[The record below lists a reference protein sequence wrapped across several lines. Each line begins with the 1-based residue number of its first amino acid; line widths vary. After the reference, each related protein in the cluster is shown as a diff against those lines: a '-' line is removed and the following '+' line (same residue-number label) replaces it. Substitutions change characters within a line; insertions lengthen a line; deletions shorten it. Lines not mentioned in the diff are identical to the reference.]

1 MSIIVIYVLLVLCM
15 ITFDCVYYR
24 FLPGR
29 ELLVYKSCV
38 LASPLLLCLADALTG
53 MLAADPSCLVVDL
66 MVGAAVS
73 ISPPTSVSRYPA
85 WLSMSYVSTVLC
97 LSLSMSLLCMVGVP
111 WVFALKTEL
120 LPFAVSVL
128 AVGYQLLLFYFK
140 CRKVVSL
147 FSNEEVWMN
156 LLWMSGSIYTGL
168 LYISVAVL
176 AMYDGAGSGPE
187 LYVAGGLAIV
197 VIIVF
202 YLRVSVGG
210 TLLLPPAKERE
221 VKVIVKG
228 SLRTADM
235 EGGFDDRKMG
245 ALYRKVMLFMHEKQ
259 PYLDGSVDL
268 DYFSRKLFTNKAYL
282 SRTINV
288 FSGRNFRQ
296 FINWHRVEY
305 SVGLMKKDPY
315 LRVEEVA
322 LMSGF
327 NSIVSYN
334 MAFKMF
340 KGVTPKEWM
349 DKYREAMGI

>member
-97 LSLSMSLLCMVGVP
+97 LSLAMSLLCMVGVP
-111 WVFALKTEL
+111 WVFALKIEL
-120 LPFAVSVL
+120 LPFAVSV
-128 AVGYQLLLFYFK
+128 
-140 CRKVVSL
+140 
-147 FSNEEVWMN
+147 
-156 LLWMSGSIYTGL
+156 
-168 LYISVAVL
+168 
-176 AMYDGAGSGPE
+176 
-187 LYVAGGLAIV
+187 LAIV

-305 SVGLMKKDPY
+305 SVELMKKDPY

>member
-38 LASPLLLCLADALTG
+38 LASPLLLCLADVLTG
-53 MLAADPSCLVVDL
+53 MLATDPSCLVVDL

-85 WLSMSYVSTVLC
+85 WLSRSYVATVLC
-97 LSLSMSLLCMVGVP
+97 LSLSMSLLCMVDVSAA
-111 WVFALKTEL
+111 FALKTEL
-120 LPFAVSVL
+120 LPFAVSML
-128 AVGYQLLLFYFK
+128 AVVYQLLLFYFK

-176 AMYDGAGSGPE
+176 AMYDGAGLEPE
-187 LYVAGGLAIV
+187 LYVAGGLAAV
-197 VIIVF
+197 VMIVF

-315 LRVEEVA
+315 LRIEELA

-340 KGVTPKEWM
+340 KGITPREWM
-349 DKYREAMGI
+349 DKYREDMGI